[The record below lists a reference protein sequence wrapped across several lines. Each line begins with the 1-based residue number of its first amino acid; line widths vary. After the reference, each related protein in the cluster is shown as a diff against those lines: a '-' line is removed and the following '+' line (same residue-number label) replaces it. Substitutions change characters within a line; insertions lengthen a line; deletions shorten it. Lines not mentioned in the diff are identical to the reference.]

1 VTNTIYLF
9 QANGLV
15 HIATKS
21 YELNAFAPDWK
32 PGALDSGQL
41 RVINLPQKAHLYTNM
56 KIIAIAFGILCA
68 GLVSVSAAEV
78 HAKISDVHLCCKG
91 CVEGVQKA
99 VAKVEGVKADVDQ
112 DDGTVTLVAPDAATL
127 QKAANA
133 LVAAGYFGKSDGVK
147 LNPVSGAKGEK
158 VQSLKIEGVHLCCGK
173 CVKAVDHAVKSVAGA
188 KEHTAVKGAKS
199 FEVTGDFNDQEL
211 ITALQKEGL
220 TGKIAR

>member
-1 VTNTIYLF
+1 
-9 QANGLV
+9 
-15 HIATKS
+15 
-21 YELNAFAPDWK
+21 
-32 PGALDSGQL
+32 
-41 RVINLPQKAHLYTNM
+41 M
-56 KIIAIAFGILCA
+56 KFIAIAFGILCA

-91 CVEGVQKA
+91 CVDGVQKA
-99 VAKVEGVKADVDQ
+99 VAKVQGVKAEVDQ
-112 DDGTVTLVAPDAATL
+112 DDGMVTLVAADAATL
-127 QKAANA
+127 QTAADA
-133 LVAAGYFGKSDGVK
+133 LVAAGYFGTCNEAGVK

-173 CVKAVDHAVKSVAGA
+173 CVKAVDRAVKSVPGA

-220 TGKIAR
+220 TGKVAR